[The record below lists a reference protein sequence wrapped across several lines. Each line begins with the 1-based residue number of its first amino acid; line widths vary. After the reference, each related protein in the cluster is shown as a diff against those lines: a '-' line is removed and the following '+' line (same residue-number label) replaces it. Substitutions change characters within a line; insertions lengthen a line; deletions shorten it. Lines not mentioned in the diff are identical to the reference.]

1 MQGNDTS
8 DNKIKRLYFNKLSL
22 VLGWVC
28 VGVGV
33 VFAVA
38 LDSSYRRIG
47 DTTLLGETLTI
58 WPPLVWLPPLIAV
71 FSLGVF
77 TRTWRAFHY
86 AAASILLVCLNED
99 MEGLFAAKPSMER
112 KVGKRIATW
121 NIAGRTD
128 WPQLLEELEPWKP
141 DIVFL
146 QETPDGNATL
156 TTESLSGFWKGFD
169 WVDQGDCGIL
179 SRYPLTHLPSTKIGP
194 WDKPA
199 LAATVIPEIGSTT
212 RSVLLCNVRMMLP
225 AAATSPDRWF
235 DDPAYMRSAHEARVL
250 QYKNLA
256 DLLSSTTSLLEND
269 NVILGGDFNVRGGSK
284 SLTPLIEGGLRDVWP
299 ESGGGWGAT
308 VLADF
313 PMARIDQLWVSR
325 EWLPIQSRTVVLE
338 VSDHRMVI
346 LDMLPKQ

>member
-1 MQGNDTS
+1 MQGNKTS
-8 DNKIKRLYFNKLSL
+8 DNRHTKPFLNKLIL
-22 VLGWVC
+22 ALGWVF
-28 VGVGV
+28 VVAGV

-38 LDSSYRRIG
+38 LNSSYRRIG

-58 WPPLVWLPPLIAV
+58 WPPLVWLPPLMAV

-77 TRTWRAFHY
+77 TRSWRAFQL
-86 AAASILLVCLNED
+86 AAASILLVCSNED
-99 MEGLFAAKPSMER
+99 MEGLFTAKPSMER
-112 KVGKRIATW
+112 KVGTRIATW

-128 WPQLLEELEPWKP
+128 WPQLLDELKPWKP

-146 QETPDGNATL
+146 QETPDGNALL
-156 TTESLSGFWKGFD
+156 TTESVSGFWKGFD

-199 LAATVIPEIGSTT
+199 LAATVIPEVGSTT

-235 DDPAYMRSAHEARVL
+235 ADPAYMRTAHEARVL
-250 QYKNLA
+250 QYKKLA
-256 DLLSSTTSLLEND
+256 ELLATTTLQLEID
-269 NVILGGDFNVRGGSK
+269 DVVLGGDFNVRGGSK
-284 SLTPLIEGGLRDVWP
+284 SLAPLIEGDLRDVWP

-313 PMARIDQLWVSR
+313 PMARIDQLWVSAQ
-325 EWLPIQSRTVVLE
+325 WLPMQSRTVVGE
-338 VSDHRMVI
+338 ASDHRMVI
-346 LDMLPKQ
+346 LDLLPK